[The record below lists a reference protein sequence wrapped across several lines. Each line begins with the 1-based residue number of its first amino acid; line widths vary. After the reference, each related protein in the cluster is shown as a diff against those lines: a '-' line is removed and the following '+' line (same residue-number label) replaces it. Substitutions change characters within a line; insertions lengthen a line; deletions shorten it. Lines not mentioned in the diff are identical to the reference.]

1 MMKINCHSDFQPLK
15 EIIVG
20 RSYHQD
26 SFNFI
31 NEPRIR
37 DPLKRILEETEE
49 DLLNLCSV
57 LHEHGVKIHR
67 PQSPPVELVQEYID
81 NSAKP
86 PIPSLA
92 VRDGYIAVANT
103 LYRFVYKEE
112 MNRIFNLLIDGKT
125 FDPYNRKEDF
135 NSLEP
140 MSKEELKE
148 LTQTIAGRHDNVR
161 YTAYQKANGKFIPGM
176 DPRHIETIR
185 THMIDGPCIVRLGK
199 RLIIDSFPNY
209 QIKWIEQEFS
219 NYEFKYTFMH
229 GHSDGCFCPVKPGLY
244 VHTSDWQEE
253 YKKTVPGWEGIYL
266 EGQGWDSDTVKNFMN
281 VKYKNE
287 GKWWVQGEENNDV
300 LIHFVKS
307 WLDEWVGYIEETIF
321 DVNMLSI
328 NENLIC
334 CTNEPPKQL
343 KEAFKRHKV
352 EYIITP
358 FRHRFFWD
366 GGLHCIT
373 LDVNREGNCENY
385 FK

>member
-1 MMKINCHSDFQPLK
+1 MMKINCHSDFQPLQ

-20 RSYHQD
+20 QSYHQD

-49 DLLNLCSV
+49 DLLNLCTV
-57 LHEHGVKIHR
+57 LEEHGVKIYR
-67 PQSPPVELVQEYID
+67 PDSPPVELVQEYID

-92 VRDGYIAVANT
+92 VRDGYIAVADT

-112 MNRIFNLLIDGKT
+112 MNSIFNLLIDGKT
-125 FDPYNRKEDF
+125 FDPYRRLKDF

-148 LTQTIAGRHDNVR
+148 LTQKLIYVPGTDRI
-161 YTAYQKANGKFIPGM
+161 TAYSKAEGKFIPGM
-176 DPRHIETIR
+176 NYEHVKNIR

-199 RLIIDSFPNY
+199 RLIVDNFPYY
-209 QIKWIEQEFS
+209 QIKWINKEFS
-219 NYEFKYTFMH
+219 NYEFKHTFIH
-229 GHSDGCFCPVKPGLY
+229 GHSDGTFCPIKPGLY
-244 VHTSDWQEE
+244 AHTVDFAEYQE
-253 YKKTVPGWEGIYL
+253 TVPGWEGVYL
-266 EGQGWDSDTVKNFMN
+266 KGQGWESDTVNNFLN
-281 VKYKNE
+281 IKYKND
-287 GKWWVQGEENNDV
+287 GKWWVQGEEHNDA
-300 LIHFVKS
+300 LIHFVGS
-307 WLDEWVGYIEETIF
+307 WLDEWVGYIEETVF

-328 NENLIC
+328 NENLIL
-334 CTNEPPKQL
+334 CTNEPPQHL
-343 KEAFKRHKV
+343 KDAFKRHKV

-373 LDVNREGNCENY
+373 LDVNREGNCEDY
-385 FK
+385 FR